1 MKERKNRT
9 KKIRGVK
16 KVSINLLSLTFSMIK
31 SFPIA
36 LLADHTQKI
45 ADKGWRCGQEEVRED
60 KLAVLTLSIFGLFR
74 TRGRR
79 FHCYVRSRKDVASY
93 VIMNVEALVVLSW
106 SVLRN
111 TIRS

>member
-74 TRGRR
+74 TVS
-79 FHCYVRSRKDVASY
+79 FAVAEGFI
-93 VIMNVEALVVLSW
+93 VMLEVEKMLPVMS
-106 SVLRN
+106 S
-111 TIRS
+111 